1 MTSPLQTNSS
11 TNFDFASLHLL
22 NHEIDVVLKDAEI
35 NLREFY
41 DDASQAPLL
50 LDSAKSL
57 DQLAKVFG
65 LISFDGADLLA
76 QTLSSTYTKLSQTTG
91 DESQEAFMIDVSEAV
106 MVLDRY
112 VEFTLLTEQ
121 LQPALL
127 LDIINKLRAH
137 LGDSPIDGNALRQ
150 KSYSVVIPNP
160 QTQYVPLSTLGLDTK
175 ALILTYRQGL
185 LALLCHQNGALSASQ
200 LQKVQGLSE
209 VCATIAAHSDV
220 LFWQSAK
227 ALTHDIA
234 HELPLSNA
242 KKRILIYLEQQLSSH
257 ADIHDNR
264 FAQMVSMACQKD
276 VEFALLATQ
285 KYALHQI
292 DADEFKAMQRF
303 LLGPNRKIVS
313 AINTLVQEEI
323 EAIKRQVD
331 TLVRTDGQVADGEP
345 ITPKD
350 IAHRLMTLAKTL
362 HLLKLTDARDALIEA
377 GKQVSLWE
385 RPALDELDSLLDK
398 LLIAEN
404 AAIFLAKKHTPK
416 AVKFQRHDQNISL
429 HLLDV
434 AYETLVKEARYN
446 LLNIS
451 SVLSD
456 FLNNSHQGHD
466 NLNATPQL
474 IRQVSGATAFL
485 QMPSIA
491 KQLAKLAHK
500 LESGLLNRLIDMPS
514 DKATELTCHWAD
526 ILVTADM
533 ELENFT
539 ENRPINQQA
548 ILTSEQSLN
557 KLLTA

>member
-22 NHEIDVVLKDAEI
+22 NHEINVVLKDAET

-50 LDSAKSL
+50 LDSTKNLS
-57 DQLAKVFG
+57 QLAKVFS
-65 LISFDGADLLA
+65 LISFDGADFLA
-76 QTLSSTYTKLSQTTG
+76 HTLSCAYAQLSQTAG
-91 DESQEAFMIDVSEAV
+91 NEDQEAFMIDASEAV
-106 MVLDRY
+106 MMLDRY

-121 LQPALL
+121 LQSALL
-127 LDIINKLRAH
+127 LDIINKLRDH
-137 LGDSPIDGNALRQ
+137 LGENPVTGDTLRQ
-150 KSYSVVIPNP
+150 KSHSIVIPNP
-160 QTQYVPLSTLGLDTK
+160 QAQYAPLSSLGLNTK
-175 ALILTYRQGL
+175 ALILAYRQGL
-185 LALLCHQNGALSASQ
+185 FALLSHKDGTLSTTD
-200 LQKVQGLSE
+200 LQKIQGLSQ
-209 VCATIAAHSDV
+209 VCATIATHSDV

-227 ALTHDIA
+227 ALTQNITQD
-234 HELPLSNA
+234 LPLNNA
-242 KKRILIYLEQQLSSH
+242 KKRILIYLEQHLSH
-257 ADIHDNR
+257 NADVRDTR

-285 KYALHQI
+285 KYAINQI
-292 DADEFKAMQRF
+292 DANEFQAMQRL
-303 LLGPNRKIVS
+303 LLGPNREIVS
-313 AINTLVQEEI
+313 TINTLIQEEI
-323 EAIKRQVD
+323 ENIKRQVD
-331 TLVRTDGQVADGEP
+331 TLVRTDGQVAEGDP

-350 IAHRLMTLAKTL
+350 IAHHLMTLAKTL

-377 GKQVSLWE
+377 SKQVDTWE
-385 RPALDELDSLLDK
+385 RPTLDELDALLDK
-398 LLIAEN
+398 LLVAEN
-404 AAIFLAKKHTPK
+404 SAIFLAKTHTPK

-456 FLNNSHQGHD
+456 FLNNNHQGHD
-466 NLNATPQL
+466 SLHTTPQL

-485 QMPSIA
+485 QMPSVA

-500 LESGLLNRLIDMPS
+500 LETGLLGRLIDMPS
-514 DKATELTCHWAD
+514 DRLAQLTCCWAD
-526 ILVTADM
+526 VLVTADL

-539 ENRPINQQA
+539 ENRPTNQQA
-548 ILTSEQSLN
+548 ILGSERSLN
-557 KLLTA
+557 QLLAS

>member
-22 NHEIDVVLKDAEI
+22 NHEIDVVLKDAEV

-50 LDSAKSL
+50 LDSAKNLS
-57 DQLAKVFG
+57 QLSKVFS
-65 LISFDGADLLA
+65 LISFDGADFLA
-76 QTLSSTYTKLSQTTG
+76 CTLSRAYAKISQSAE
-91 DESQEAFMIDVSEAV
+91 DDQEDFMIDVSEAV

-121 LQPALL
+121 LQPTLL
-127 LDIINKLRAH
+127 LDIINKLRKH
-137 LGDSPIDGNALRQ
+137 LGGNPITNDTLRQ
-150 KSYSVVIPNP
+150 KSHSVVISNP
-160 QTQYVPLSTLGLDTK
+160 QEQYAPLSSLGLDTK
-175 ALILTYRQGL
+175 ALILAYRQGL
-185 LALLCHQNGALSASQ
+185 FVLLSHQEGTPSAKD
-200 LQKVQGLSE
+200 LQKIQGLSQ
-209 VCATIAAHSDV
+209 VCATIATHSDT

-227 ALTHDIA
+227 ALTQDIA
-234 HELPLSNA
+234 QDLPLSNT
-242 KKRILIYLEQQLSSH
+242 KKRILIYLEQQLSHH
-257 ADIHDNR
+257 ADVNDTR

-285 KYALHQI
+285 KYALNQI
-292 DADEFKAMQRF
+292 NGDEFKAMQRF
-303 LLGPNRKIVS
+303 LFGPNREIVS
-313 AINTLVQEEI
+313 TINTLVQEEI
-323 EAIKRQVD
+323 ESIKRQVD
-331 TLVRTDGQVADGEP
+331 TLVRTDGHVANGEP

-350 IAHRLMTLAKTL
+350 IALHLMTLAKTL
-362 HLLKLTDARDALIEA
+362 HLLKLTDARDALMEA
-377 GKQVSLWE
+377 SKQVSTWE
-385 RPALDELDSLLDK
+385 RPTLDELDALLDK

-404 AAIFLAKKHTPK
+404 SAIFLAKTHTPK
-416 AVKFQRHDQNISL
+416 AVKFQRHDQDISL

-456 FLNNSHQGHD
+456 FLNNQQND
-466 NLNATPQL
+466 NLQAAPQL

-485 QMPSIA
+485 QMPSVS
-491 KQLAKLAHK
+491 KQLSKLAHK
-500 LESGLLNRLIDMPS
+500 LETGLLNRLTEMPN
-514 DKATELTCHWAD
+514 DKLSWLTRHWAD
-526 ILVTADM
+526 VLVTADI

-539 ENRPINQQA
+539 ENRPTNQQA
-548 ILTSEQSLN
+548 LLVSERSLN